1 MKKLIAL
8 IDGNNFYT
16 ACEEILD
23 PSIKNKAVVILSN
36 NDSCIISR
44 NAKARS
50 IGIKMGEPYFK
61 VRDKLNRNKV
71 VVRSSNYSLYGDIS
85 QRMMSL
91 LKANCFE
98 IEIYSIDE
106 AFATIIKSNDNDL
119 ISWAR
124 SLRELIHQNL
134 GITIAIG
141 IGSNKLHAKLANHI
155 AKRVSGQAGIFY
167 LDADKNPNI
176 WMNSIDIENVWGVGK
191 SLSKWFK
198 KKGVKTALDLKYMS
212 TNELKARYGIL
223 GEKLQLEL
231 KGKKCYPIINRS
243 PPKKETTVSSSFGRP
258 IRDIKD
264 LKQAISNHV
273 VSAAEK
279 LRAQEQKA
287 ESITVFI
294 RTSPF
299 KDDFYSNAATTKLKL
314 PSNDTG
320 QLIQAAIKLTNKIF
334 TPNKELTKAGV
345 IMRDL
350 KNIKYLQL
358 NILDKRSIKL
368 LQKRERLMETIDYI
382 NKTYGKKT
390 LTWAICGL
398 TPPNWRMRQERM
410 SSYSSTQISQIPIV
424 RG

>member
-264 LKQAISNHV
+264 LKQAKINIV
-273 VSAAEK
+273 
-279 LRAQEQKA
+279 RA
-287 ESITVFI
+287 FGG
-294 RTSPF
+294 
-299 KDDFYSNAATTKLKL
+299 L
-314 PSNDTG
+314 PS
-320 QLIQAAIKLTNKIF
+320 
-334 TPNKELTKAGV
+334 
-345 IMRDL
+345 
-350 KNIKYLQL
+350 
-358 NILDKRSIKL
+358 
-368 LQKRERLMETIDYI
+368 
-382 NKTYGKKT
+382 
-390 LTWAICGL
+390 
-398 TPPNWRMRQERM
+398 
-410 SSYSSTQISQIPIV
+410 
-424 RG
+424 